1 MPFKRTVTFIPP
13 DVSKA
18 TTLEEVKAIV
28 QSFLSDLCDK
38 LNRELTNIERTT

>member
-1 MPFKRTVTFIPP
+1 MPFKRTVTFTPP

-18 TTLEEVKAIV
+18 KTLDEVKAIV

-38 LNRELTNIERTT
+38 LNRELTNIERS